1 MHIPVPLPGE
11 HQAGN
16 CGLALAV
23 IDLLK
28 EYGFEFPEVELHQG
42 LASTR
47 TPGRMEL
54 AWEQP
59 RILIDGAHNSASL
72 SALMRCVGAHVPYD
86 SMVCIFG
93 CCEDKDIHSLL
104 EKLAL
109 GGDKVIFTR
118 AKGNAR
124 AADPEDL
131 QREFTEISGKMNQVA
146 PTLADALDLAS
157 RAVGR
162 DDLIVVTG
170 SFYLAGEAK
179 KHLAELEKKRASD
192 LTV

>member
-1 MHIPVPLPGE
+1 
-11 HQAGN
+11 
-16 CGLALAV
+16 
-23 IDLLK
+23 
-28 EYGFEFPEVELHQG
+28 
-42 LASTR
+42 
-47 TPGRMEL
+47 MEL
-54 AWEQP
+54 AWDQP
-59 RILIDGAHNSASL
+59 RILIDGAHNAAAL

-93 CCEDKDIHSLL
+93 CCEDKDIRAML

-109 GGDKVIFTR
+109 GGDKVIFTK

-131 QREFTEISGKMNQVA
+131 QREFIEISGKMNQVA

-170 SFYLAGEAK
+170 SFYLVGEAK
-179 KHLAELEKKRASD
+179 KHLAELEKKRTNGV
-192 LTV
+192 TV